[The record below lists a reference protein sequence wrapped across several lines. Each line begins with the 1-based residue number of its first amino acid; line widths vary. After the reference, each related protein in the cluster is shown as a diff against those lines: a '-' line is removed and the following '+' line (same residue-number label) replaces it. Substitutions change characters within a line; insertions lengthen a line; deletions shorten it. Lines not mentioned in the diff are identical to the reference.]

1 MSTPQSPSHP
11 DAPMRV
17 VDVTLIFDAVT
28 LLSRDPEASRT
39 PDAPTPADADCCYAF
54 ASGADTLTAPND
66 GRLTMHAPIGALV
79 RIRAATPS
87 MLTEHSVL
95 VTSLQLSGARALS
108 DPQPVVNPQA
118 EAFVPPLGEQP
129 HPVRRHATDA
139 FWQMQVL
146 AHQPVEARID
156 ATFLDREANVLGCFR
171 WQLAINL
178 AA

>member
-11 DAPMRV
+11 DAPVRV
-17 VDVTLIFDAVT
+17 VDVMLIFDAVT
-28 LLSRDPEASRT
+28 LLSRYPEASRT
-39 PDAPTPADADCCYAF
+39 PDAPTPADAECCYAF
-54 ASGADTLTAPND
+54 APGADALAEPNG
-66 GRLTMHAPIGALV
+66 GRLKLRTPIGAQV
-79 RIRAATPS
+79 RIRATTPS
-87 MLTEHSVL
+87 LLTEHSVM

-118 EAFVPPLGEQP
+118 EAFVPQLGEQP
-129 HPVRRHATDA
+129 HPARRHATDA

-171 WQLAINL
+171 WQLAIDF